1 MKKNTTSKSQK
12 DFLFVLIKS
21 LTTSEKRQFKLY
33 VNRLGINAD
42 AKFLL
47 LFSELDKMSE
57 YDENIIIEKKVS
69 TKQQLSNLKAH
80 LYKQILVSL
89 RMNPSHQNYRIQ
101 LREQLD
107 FANILYQKGL
117 YKQAL
122 KILDKS
128 KQTALELDEKSIAS
142 EIIDLEKVIESQFIT
157 RSIVGRADELID
169 QSKRI
174 SLQNHYTTELS
185 NLSLKLYSE
194 MLTHGY
200 VKNNE
205 DRLEIMQIFNT
216 QIKNIAFEKLNFTE
230 KLWYFKAHVWK
241 NQLLQDY
248 KYTLKYAYQWVDLFH
263 KNPEMIASHPV
274 WYIKGNTYLLKI
286 LFLYGNIDILEEHFN
301 RFNEKVYS
309 SSFAQNENLQSLVFL
324 THYNTLMNIHF
335 VKGEFFTGTKL
346 IPEIEMKME
355 KLRDKIDE
363 HHFMIF
369 YLKMAAMFFGSKKY
383 KESIRYSM
391 KVLESKGNVQEDLI
405 FHTRILILMAK
416 HESGN
421 DEDYDEFI
429 KDTLR
434 FAKKM
439 KNPEEFH
446 FESVKFF
453 KNLNN
458 LISNKQLKAFEA
470 FDKKLEIFSKNEYYR
485 RSLLYIDIGGWIKS
499 KIQNQDVIEIIRQKV
514 KYKRRH

>member
-1 MKKNTTSKSQK
+1 MAELQK

-47 LFSELDKMSE
+47 LFSEMDKMKE
-57 YDENIIIEKKVS
+57 YEENIIIDKKIS

-122 KILDKS
+122 KILDKT

-142 EIIDLEKVIESQFIT
+142 EIINLEKVIESQFIT
-157 RSIVGRADELID
+157 RSIEGRADELIE
-169 QSKRI
+169 QSREI
-174 SLQNHYTTELS
+174 SKQNHYATELS

-200 VKNNE
+200 VKNDV
-205 DRLEIMQIFNT
+205 DREEVMKIFDA
-216 QIKNIAFEKLNFTE
+216 QIKNIKPEKLNFTE

-241 NQLLQDY
+241 NQLLQEY
-248 KYTLKYAYQWVDLFH
+248 KYTLKYAYQWVDLFY
-263 KNPEMIASHPV
+263 KNPDMIISHPV

-286 LFLYGNIDILEEHFN
+286 LFLYGNIDILEDNFEKFN
-301 RFNEKVYS
+301 QTVNS
-309 SSFAQNENLQSLVFL
+309 SSFAQNENAQSLVFL
-324 THYNTLMNIHF
+324 TYYNTLMNIHF
-335 VKGEFFTGTKL
+335 VKGEFFSGTKM
-346 IPEIEMKME
+346 IPEIELKME
-355 KLRDKIDE
+355 RFKDKIDE
-363 HHFMIF
+363 HHFMIL
-369 YLKMAAMFFGSKKY
+369 YLKMAAMFFGSKKFH
-383 KESIRYSM
+383 ESIEYSM
-391 KVLESKGNVQEDLI
+391 KVIESKGNVQEDLL
-405 FHTRILILMAK
+405 FHTRILILMAEY
-416 HESGN
+416 ESGI
-421 DEDYDEFI
+421 DEDYDDFI
-429 KDTLR
+429 KATLK

-439 KNPEEFH
+439 KKPDEFH
-446 FESVKFF
+446 FESIKFF
-453 KNLNN
+453 KKLND
-458 LISNKQLKAFEA
+458 LTPDKQQGLFKE
-470 FDKKLEIFSKNEYYR
+470 FDKKLEFFSENEYYR
-485 RSLLYIDIGGWIKS
+485 RSLLYIDIHGWVKS
-499 KIQNQDVIEIIRQKV
+499 KVRNVDVIEIIKEKV
-514 KYKRRH
+514 KYKRKQ

>member
-1 MKKNTTSKSQK
+1 MAELHK

-33 VNRLGINAD
+33 VNRLGINVD

-47 LFSELDKMSE
+47 LFSEMDKMTE
-57 YDENIIIEKKVS
+57 YDEHVIINKKIS

-122 KILDKS
+122 KILDKT

-157 RSIVGRADELID
+157 RSIEGRADELIK
-169 QSKRI
+169 QSTEI
-174 SLQNHYTTELS
+174 SKQNHYATELS

-200 VKNNE
+200 VKNDE
-205 DRLEIMQIFNT
+205 DRAEVMEIFNA
-216 QIKNIAFEKLNFTE
+216 QIQKITFEKLNFTE

-241 NQLLQDY
+241 NQLLQEY
-248 KYTLKYAYQWVDLFH
+248 KYTLKYAFQWVDLFH
-263 KNPEMIASHPV
+263 KNPDMIVSHPV

-286 LFLYGNIDILEEHFN
+286 LFLYGNIDILEESFEQFN
-301 RFNEKVYS
+301 QTVNS
-309 SSFAQNENLQSLVFL
+309 SSFTQNENVQLLVFM
-324 THYNTLMNIHF
+324 TYYNTLMNIHF
-335 VKGEFFTGTKL
+335 VKGEFFTGSKL
-346 IPEIEMKME
+346 IPEIELKME
-355 KLRDKIDE
+355 KFRDKIDE
-363 HHFMIF
+363 HHFMIL
-369 YLKMAAMFFGSKKY
+369 YLKMAAMFFGSKKFE
-383 KESIRYSM
+383 KSITYSL
-391 KVLESKGNVQEDLI
+391 KVIESKGNAQEDLL

-429 KDTLR
+429 KATLK
-434 FAKKM
+434 FTKKM
-439 KNPEEFH
+439 KKPDDFH
-446 FESVKFF
+446 FESLEFF

-458 LISNKQLKAFEA
+458 LLPNKQLEA
-470 FDKKLEIFSKNEYYR
+470 FKIFDQQLETFSENEYYR
-485 RSLLYIDIGGWIKS
+485 RSLLYIDIHGWVKS
-499 KIQNQDVIEIIRQKV
+499 KVKNVDVIEIIKEKV
-514 KYKRRH
+514 RYKRNH

>member
-1 MKKNTTSKSQK
+1 MAELHK

-21 LTTSEKRQFKLY
+21 LNTSEKRQFKLY
-33 VNRLGINAD
+33 VNRLGINVD

-47 LFSELDKMSE
+47 LFSEMDKMTE
-57 YDENIIIEKKVS
+57 YDESIIITKKIS

-122 KILDKS
+122 KILDKT

-157 RSIVGRADELID
+157 RSIEGRADELIK
-169 QSKRI
+169 QSTEI
-174 SLQNHYTTELS
+174 SQQNHYATELS

-200 VKNNE
+200 VKNDE
-205 DRLEIMQIFNT
+205 DRSEILAIFNA
-216 QIKNIAFEKLNFTE
+216 QIQKIAFEKLNFTE

-241 NQLLQDY
+241 NQLLQEY
-248 KYTLKYAYQWVDLFH
+248 KYTLKYAYQWVDLFY
-263 KNPEMIASHPV
+263 KNPDMIVSHPV
-274 WYIKGNTYLLKI
+274 WYIKGNTYLLKT
-286 LFLYGNIDILEEHFN
+286 LFLYGNIDILEDSFKQFN
-301 RFNEKVYS
+301 ATVHS
-309 SSFAQNENLQSLVFL
+309 SSFTQNENIQLLVFM
-324 THYNTLMNIHF
+324 TYYNTLMNIHF
-335 VKGEFFTGTKL
+335 VKGEFFSGSKL
-346 IPEIEMKME
+346 IPEIELKME
-355 KLRDKIDE
+355 KFRDKIDD
-363 HHFMIF
+363 HHFMIL

-383 KESIRYSM
+383 ETSIRYSL
-391 KVLESKGNVQEDLI
+391 KVIESKRNVQEDLL

-429 KDTLR
+429 KATLKFTR
-434 FAKKM
+434 KM
-439 KNPEEFH
+439 KKPDEFH
-446 FESVKFF
+446 YESIQFF

-458 LISNKQLKAFEA
+458 LLPDKQLEA
-470 FDKKLEIFSKNEYYR
+470 FKEFDQKLEVFSENEYYR
-485 RSLLYIDIGGWIKS
+485 RSLFYIDIHGWVLS
-499 KIQNQDVIEIIRQKV
+499 KVKNVDVIEIIKEKV
-514 KYKRRH
+514 RYKRKN

>member
-1 MKKNTTSKSQK
+1 MAELQK

-33 VNRLGINAD
+33 VNRLGINVD

-47 LFSELDKMSE
+47 LFSELDKMKE
-57 YDENIIIEKKVS
+57 YDENIIIEKKIS

-122 KILDKS
+122 KILDKT
-128 KQTALELDEKSIAS
+128 KQSALELDEKSIAS
-142 EIIDLEKVIESQFIT
+142 EIINLEKVIESQFIT
-157 RSIVGRADELID
+157 RSIEGRADELIK
-169 QSKRI
+169 QSTEI
-174 SLQNHYTTELS
+174 SRQNHYATELS

-200 VKNNE
+200 VKNDS
-205 DRLEIMQIFNT
+205 DRGKVLEIFNAHI
-216 QIKNIAFEKLNFTE
+216 QKIQLDKLNFTE

-248 KYTLKYAYQWVDLFH
+248 KYTLKYAHQWVDLFH
-263 KNPEMIASHPV
+263 KKPEMIISHPV

-286 LFLYGNIDILEEHFN
+286 LFLYGNIDILEEHFES
-301 RFNEKVYS
+301 FNTMVNS
-309 SSFAQNENLQSLVFL
+309 QNFAQNENLQALIFL
-324 THYNTLMNIHF
+324 TQYNTLMNIHF

-346 IPEIEMKME
+346 IPEIELKME
-355 KLRDKIDE
+355 RLREKIDE
-363 HHFMIF
+363 HHFMIL
-369 YLKMAAMFFGSKKY
+369 YLKIAAMFFGSKNFK
-383 KESIRYSM
+383 KSIEYSM
-391 KVLESKGNVQEDLI
+391 KVVECKGNVQEDLL

-416 HESGN
+416 YESGN
-421 DEDYDEFI
+421 DEDYDDFI
-429 KDTLR
+429 NSTLK
-434 FAKKM
+434 FARKM
-439 KNPEEFH
+439 KKPEAFH
-446 FESVKFF
+446 FESIQFF
-453 KNLNN
+453 KNINN
-458 LISNKQLKAFEA
+458 LVLNKKQKSFEV
-470 FDKKLEIFSKNEYYR
+470 FDEVLETFSKNEYYR
-485 RSLLYIDIGGWIKS
+485 RSLLYIDIHGWVKS
-499 KIQNQDVIEIIRQKV
+499 KVQHVDVIEIIKQKV
-514 KYKRRH
+514 RYKRKN